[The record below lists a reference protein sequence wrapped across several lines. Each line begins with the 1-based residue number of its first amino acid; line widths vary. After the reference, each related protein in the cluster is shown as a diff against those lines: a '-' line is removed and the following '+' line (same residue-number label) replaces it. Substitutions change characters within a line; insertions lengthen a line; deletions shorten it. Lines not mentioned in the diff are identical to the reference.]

1 VSTWPLSGVSLRAGR
16 LVQASAVALGA
27 ALLASILYRVGW
39 HRVWL
44 DLQSMGW
51 RFVSIVA
58 LEVLVSGANARAWWH
73 TLPRQTR
80 HSAFPRLFLV
90 QLAGSA
96 LNETALGAPLYGE
109 PVKVLLLRERSPV
122 SVTTASLLSV
132 KLAQALASVLFIIVG
147 LLVASWSLKFERL
160 PVWSLSVAFVLIA
173 AGVGT
178 FLALQL
184 RGFSGLTRRVSTRVP
199 VLGSWVGRME
209 HGLRRVDEHLQELYR
224 SRPLDFVAAVMLVL
238 AGLCVGI
245 VQIWLMMRWIG
256 LRQDWLSSLT
266 IEAFSVLVSFVSFV
280 VPGALGVQEGG
291 KALIFAA
298 LGLPVAAGVTV
309 GVACRVN
316 NMLTVAI
323 GLVAFV
329 WLKPHRLFGAARGE
343 LWPQPHQRREMTTD

>member
-1 VSTWPLSGVSLRAGR
+1 MQVSVL
-16 LVQASAVALGA
+16 ALGT
-27 ALLASILYRVGW
+27 ALFAYILYGFGS

-44 DLQSMGW
+44 DLQSIGW
-51 RFVSIVA
+51 RFVPIVA

-80 HSAFPRLFLV
+80 RGAFPRLFLV

-96 LNETALGAPLYGE
+96 LNDTAPGLPLYGE
-109 PVKVLLLRERSPV
+109 PAKVLLLRERSPV

-132 KLAQALASVLFIIVG
+132 KLAQALANVLFIIVG
-147 LLVASWSLKFERL
+147 LLAASWSLKFERL
-160 PVWSLSVAFVLIA
+160 PVRSLSVAFVLIA

-178 FLALQL
+178 FMALQL
-184 RGFSGLTRRVSTRVP
+184 RGFSGLTRRVSSRVYF
-199 VLGSWVGRME
+199 LGSWVWRME

-224 SRPLDFVAAVMLVL
+224 LRPLDFVASVMLGL

-256 LRQDWLSSLT
+256 LRPDWLSSLT
-266 IEAFSVLVSFVSFV
+266 IEAFAVLVSFVSFV
-280 VPGALGVQEGG
+280 VPGSLGVQEGG
-291 KALIFAA
+291 KVLIFTA

-316 NMLTVAI
+316 NILNVAI

-329 WLKPHRLFGAARGE
+329 WLKPHRIFGAAQGG
-343 LWPQPHQRREMTTD
+343 LWPQPHKRRL